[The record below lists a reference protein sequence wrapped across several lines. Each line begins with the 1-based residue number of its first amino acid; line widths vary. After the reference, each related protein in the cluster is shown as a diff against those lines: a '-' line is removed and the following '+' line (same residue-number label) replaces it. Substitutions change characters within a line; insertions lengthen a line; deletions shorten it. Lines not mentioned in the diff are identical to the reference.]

1 MRGQFKL
8 KIKIIL
14 FLIITIVLFAC
25 DAAEGLFTDRKAPNV
40 NPIQSEIG
48 FEVDPGDTLRLTV
61 NATNPEDG
69 ELGYEW
75 SADNNAGTI
84 IGSVNETTFLWKAP
98 LSGGTYRISVK
109 VSNDYKSTT
118 NYVDVI
124 VRSKLNPYVNI
135 SAPSGGTYL
144 IQFTPIIMEFEAVHN
159 NGIALIYIY
168 INDQKI
174 DSLVGLTQTDYSYN
188 WNVSASS
195 GDKEIKVVAIS
206 KITDKV
212 GSDSINVTIE
222 GIIPGKSGD

>member
-1 MRGQFKL
+1 MKL
-8 KIKIIL
+8 KILL

-25 DAAEGLFTDRKAPNV
+25 DAAEDLFTERKAPNV
-40 NPIQSEIG
+40 DPIQSNNG
-48 FEVDPGDTLRLTV
+48 FEVDPGDTLEFTV
-61 NATNPEDG
+61 NASNLEEGD
-69 ELGYEW
+69 LSYEW
-75 SADNNAGTI
+75 SKEAGTI
-84 IGSVNETTFLWKAP
+84 IGSINETSIMWKAP

-135 SAPSGGTYL
+135 SAPPGGTYL

-188 WNVSASS
+188 WDVSTSS
-195 GDKEIKVVAIS
+195 GDKEIKVEAIS